1 MVPNPHAP
9 CQRGGD
15 EEVLQGPGEVWE
27 SPQHQSSDKV
37 SYLSSE
43 HVQCSYSWAIQH
55 VLPYNPQ
62 AIQRRLNEIE
72 ATMRE
77 LETEGM
83 KLELALRKESSE

>member
-1 MVPNPHAP
+1 M
-9 CQRGGD
+9 
-15 EEVLQGPGEVWE
+15 QGPGETWV
-27 SPQHQSSDKV
+27 SPRHQSSDRV

-43 HVQCSYSWAIQH
+43 LVQCSCSWAIQH

-77 LETEGM
+77 LETEGV
-83 KLELALRKESSE
+83 KLELALRRQSSE